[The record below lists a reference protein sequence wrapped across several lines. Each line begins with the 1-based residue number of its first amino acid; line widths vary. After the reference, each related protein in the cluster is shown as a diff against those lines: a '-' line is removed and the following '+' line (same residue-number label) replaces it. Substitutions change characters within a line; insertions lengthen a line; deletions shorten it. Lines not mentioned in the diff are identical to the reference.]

1 MKDVLSLIDSLYELQ
16 IDALL
21 IQDIG
26 LLKLVH
32 ERYPDMD
39 FNFDQMSVMSLEALR
54 YFEDLGVKKS
64 RSC

>member
-1 MKDVLSLIDSLYELQ
+1 MKDVLSLIDNLYKLQ

-32 ERYPDMD
+32 ERYPDMELHT
-39 FNFDQMSVMSLEALR
+39 SLR
-54 YFEDLGVKKS
+54 
-64 RSC
+64 